1 MKLKKKNDNQAYLY
15 ILPAFLLSLVFIYY
29 CIGFTFYSSFTD
41 WDGMSKDMNFIGL
54 KNYVKI
60 FQDKTF
66 YIAVKNN
73 IIFFVGTVFIQAT
86 LGFVLAVLIKE
97 GLKFANFFKT
107 IYFLPIAMA
116 TSIITGIFRIILNP
130 TTGSLNVMLK
140 SAHLGFLAQ
149 SWLGN
154 PQIALYSV
162 IAINIFQWMGFSMM
176 IYYSSLMAIPDDI
189 YESANLEGASFF
201 RVLWSITR
209 PIVHSTTNLLIILG
223 IVGSLK
229 TFDIVKLLTNGGP
242 GRATTVLNT
251 YLYEKAFSNFA
262 AGEAA
267 TIGIFI
273 LVLALIMSYL
283 QVQVSKENE

>member
-1 MKLKKKNDNQAYLY
+1 
-15 ILPAFLLSLVFIYY
+15 
-29 CIGFTFYSSFTD
+29 
-41 WDGMSKDMNFIGL
+41 MSKTMNFVGL
-54 KNYVKI
+54 KNYIKI

-66 YIAVKNN
+66 YIAIKNN
-73 IIFFVGTVFIQAT
+73 ITFFIGTVFIQAL
-86 LGFVLAVLIKE
+86 LGFILAVLIKE
-97 GLKFANFFKT
+97 GLKLSNAFKT
-107 IYFLPIAMA
+107 IYFFPIAMA

-140 SAHLGFLAQ
+140 SLHLNFLAK

-154 PQIALYSV
+154 PDIALFAV
-162 IAINIFQWMGFSMM
+162 IAVNIFQWMGFSMI
-176 IYYSSLMAIPDDI
+176 IYYSSLMSIPDDI
-189 YESANLEGASFF
+189 YESASIEGASFF

-209 PIVHSTTNLLIILG
+209 PMVHSTTNLLIILG

-242 GRATTVLNT
+242 GRSTTVLNT

-273 LVLALIMSYL
+273 LVLSLAMSYL
-283 QVQVSKENE
+283 QVRISKESY

>member
-1 MKLKKKNDNQAYLY
+1 MRINKKNDKQAYLY
-15 ILPAFLLSLVFIYY
+15 ILPAFLLSLAFIYY

-41 WDGMSKDMNFIGL
+41 WDGMSKSMNFVGL
-54 KNYVKI
+54 KNYIKI

-73 IIFFVGTVFIQAT
+73 IIFFLGTVFIQAI
-86 LGFVLAVLIKE
+86 LGFFLAVLIKE
-97 GLKFANFFKT
+97 GLKFSNVFKT
-107 IYFLPIAMA
+107 IYFFPIAMA

-130 TTGSLNVMLK
+130 TTGSLNMMLK
-140 SAHLGFLAQ
+140 SLHLDFLAQ
-149 SWLGN
+149 AWLGD
-154 PQIALYSV
+154 PKIAIYSV

-176 IYYSSLMAIPDDI
+176 IYYSSLMSISDDI

-209 PIVHSTTNLLIILG
+209 PLVHSTTSLLIVLG

-229 TFDIVKLLTNGGP
+229 TFDVVKLLTNGGP

-273 LVLALIMSYL
+273 LVFALIMSYL
-283 QVQVSKENE
+283 QVQVSKERD

>member
-1 MKLKKKNDNQAYLY
+1 MRLKKKNDNQAYLF

-41 WDGMSKDMNFIGL
+41 WDGMSKEMNFIGL
-54 KNYVKI
+54 KNYIKI

-66 YIAVKNN
+66 YIAIKNN
-73 IIFFVGTVFIQAT
+73 IIFFVGTVFIQAV

-97 GLKFANFFKT
+97 KLKFSNLFKT

-130 TTGSLNVMLK
+130 TTGSLNLILR
-140 SAHLGFLAQ
+140 SLNLGGLTQ

-154 PQIALYSV
+154 PRIALYSV
-162 IAINIFQWMGFSMM
+162 IAINIFQWMGFSMI
-176 IYYSSLMAIPDDI
+176 IYYSSLMAISSDI
-189 YESANLEGASFF
+189 YESANIEGASFF

-209 PIVHSTTNLLIILG
+209 PMVHSTTNLLIILG

-242 GRATTVLNT
+242 GRSTTVLNT

-273 LVLALIMSYL
+273 LVLALSMSYL
-283 QVQVSKENE
+283 QVKASKESV

>member
-283 QVQVSKENE
+283 QVQVSKESE